1 MFGDEKRYP
10 SKSIAEVANIC
21 RGASP
26 RPISDYLTED
36 VNGVNWIKIGDM
48 KGKYINSAD
57 EYITQAGLDSSS
69 AKMLPKGTI
78 LYTIFATLGEVG
90 ILEINASTNQ
100 AIAGLTIKDNSQI
113 LSEC

>member
-36 VNGVNWIKIGDM
+36 VNGVNWIKIGDISIDDIYVTHTAE
-48 KGKYINSAD
+48 K
-57 EYITQAGLDSSS
+57 ITKEG
-69 AKMLPKGTI
+69 AKKI
-78 LYTIFATLGEVG
+78 KVCYTRGFYSFKFHVIW
-90 ILEINASTNQ
+90 
-100 AIAGLTIKDNSQI
+100 
-113 LSEC
+113 